1 MAAGV
6 FVMAGLP
13 ALVGGALLGWG
24 ANTIKG
30 RGAKPAEKL
39 EHAIQ
44 NLETIKARLKPTRYF
59 RSEIDEI
66 KIYIK
71 VLEKVKYWN

>member
-1 MAAGV
+1 MATPV
-6 FVMAGLP
+6 L
-13 ALVGGALLGWG
+13 LGGALLGWG
-24 ANTIKG
+24 ANKIKG

-59 RSEIDEI
+59 RSEIADIE
-66 KIYIK
+66 IYIK
-71 VLEKVKYWN
+71 ALELERQKSKLI